1 MLQESTSASVRNKGN
16 NPYKT
21 LFTVVGWSTNKNAT
35 SAQYASRG
43 TITLSANTTYYAI
56 VKINKTR
63 FYAFP
68 NEDYGLYC
76 RKAAGQA
83 YAKENFKGM
92 ILTNTSTAAYYN
104 STNWQYTG
112 GKMWFVGYVDPSN
125 LCSGGSLGV
134 GKVCTSCWVP
144 GDWVDW

>member
-1 MLQESTSASVRNKGN
+1 M
-16 NPYKT
+16 
-21 LFTVVGWSTNKNAT
+21 FTVVGWSTNKNAT
-35 SAQYASRG
+35 SAQYASRKE
-43 TITLSANTTYYAI
+43 ITLSANTTYYAI

-68 NEDYGLYC
+68 NEEYGLYC

-83 YAKENFKGM
+83 YAKQNFKGM

-112 GKMWFVGYVDPSN
+112 GKMWFVGNADPSN
-125 LCSGGSLGV
+125 LCGGGSLGV